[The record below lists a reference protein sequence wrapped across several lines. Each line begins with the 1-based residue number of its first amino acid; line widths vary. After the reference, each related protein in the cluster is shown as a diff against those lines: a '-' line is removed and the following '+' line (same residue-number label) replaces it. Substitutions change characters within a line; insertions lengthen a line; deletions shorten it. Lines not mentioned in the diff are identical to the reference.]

1 MIIFELDPDK
11 AAINM
16 AKHKL
21 ELALGRRV
29 FDGDFIETVDDR
41 VDYGETRFVAMG
53 PVASLANR
61 ICVTVYTWRDGRR
74 RLISFRKANG
84 DEVEQ
89 YRHRYG

>member
-1 MIIFELDPDK
+1 MVEIELDPDK

-29 FDGDFIETVDDR
+29 FEGDYIETVDDR
-41 VDYGETRFVAMG
+41 TNYGETRFVAMG